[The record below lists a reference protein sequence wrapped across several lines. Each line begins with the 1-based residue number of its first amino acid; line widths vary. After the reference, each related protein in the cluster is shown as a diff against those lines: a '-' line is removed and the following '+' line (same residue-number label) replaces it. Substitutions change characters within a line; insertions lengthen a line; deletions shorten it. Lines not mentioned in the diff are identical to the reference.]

1 MKRGITGAFVPIVW
15 MGRKA
20 HAFVPAPLPPN
31 PPLAFTPQRRK
42 LLEQAIHALGQLDS
56 LTTLLPD
63 ANIFLYSYVRKEA
76 VLSSEIEGT
85 RSTLSDL
92 LLFELDEAPGI
103 PFDDVKEVSNYV
115 RALEHGML
123 RLREGLPLCN
133 RLLREMHAILLDSGR
148 GSEKHPG
155 EFRKI
160 QNWVLGTTV
169 DTAVFVPPPP
179 DKVEDCMAELE
190 RFVNETD
197 DARQPYETLVKAA
210 LAHVQFETIHPFED
224 GNGRLGRMLIAFILH
239 AEGILS
245 QPLLYLSL
253 YLRQHRQQYFD
264 LLMRVRLEGA
274 WEEWL
279 DFFLTGVR
287 DVARNAVNTA
297 RRLMQT
303 FHDHEQRLSAE
314 GGRQAG
320 TLLRVLRAMQKRPLA
335 SIPFLCKE
343 TGLSFPAISKA
354 MNRLEKMQLV
364 REITGQQ
371 RGRVFAY
378 VDYMQILNE
387 GLETCS
393 DDHSR

>member
-1 MKRGITGAFVPIVW
+1 MKRGMTGEFVPIVW

-20 HAFVPAPLPPN
+20 RAFVPAPLPPN
-31 PPLAFTPQRRK
+31 PPLEFTSQRRK
-42 LLEQAIHALGQLDS
+42 LLEQAIHSLGQLDS

-63 ANIFLYSYVRKEA
+63 ASIFLYSYVRKEA

-123 RLREGLPLCN
+123 RLQEGLPLCN

-160 QNWVLGTTV
+160 QNWVLGATV

-179 DKVEDCMAELE
+179 DRVEGCMAELE
-190 RFVNETD
+190 KFVNEMD
-197 DARQPYETLVKAA
+197 DEQQPYETLVKAA

-239 AEGILS
+239 ADGLS
-245 QPLLYLSL
+245 RNPLLYISL
-253 YLRQHRQQYFD
+253 YFRQHRQRYFD
-264 LLMRVRLEGA
+264 LLMAVREKGA

-279 DFFLTGVR
+279 DFFLTGVKE
-287 DVARNAVNTA
+287 VAGNAVNTA
-297 RRLMQT
+297 NRLM
-303 FHDHEQRLSAE
+303 RLFREDEARISTA
-314 GGRQAG
+314 GRQARS
-320 TLLRVLRAMQKRPLA
+320 LLRVLRVLQKRPLCT
-335 SIPFLCKE
+335 IPFAQRE
-343 TGLSFPAISKA
+343 AGVSFPTARDALQK
-354 MNRLEKMQLV
+354 LEEMSIT
-364 REITGQQ
+364 REIS
-371 RGRVFAY
+371 GRKRDRIYAY
-378 VDYMQILNE
+378 VDYMRILNE
-387 GLETCS
+387 GLEES
-393 DDHSR
+393 SNE